1 VSRAAHP
8 SPPYRGGPPLLTL
21 HAGLFA
27 SALLSAT
34 ILPGAS
40 EAVVLALLIQGL
52 DPWHLLLTAT
62 AGNVAGSVL
71 NWWLGRHAMRYRERR
86 WFPVGPEQLAR
97 VQGWYHRWGYPS
109 LLLAWVPGV
118 GDALTLVAGA
128 MRAPLPVFLAL
139 VTIAKGLRYA
149 VVIGLTEGT
158 GLT

>member
-1 VSRAAHP
+1 M
-8 SPPYRGGPPLLTL
+8 
-21 HAGLFA
+21 
-27 SALLSAT
+27 
-34 ILPGAS
+34 
-40 EAVVLALLIQGL
+40 VLALLLQGL

-86 WFPVGPEQLAR
+86 WFPVGPGQLER
-97 VQGWYHRWGYPS
+97 VQGWYRRWGYPS

-149 VVIGLTEGT
+149 VVISLTEGT